1 VVEYSKKAGRH
12 KQQVPWHIQARRMLQ
27 RAERVGAYSQLS
39 PDTIATLQK
48 IADFGHVPD
57 EEAEFAWLE
66 LRTSMRSARAS
77 RRAIRAERPAES
89 GG

>member
-1 VVEYSKKAGRH
+1 MAEHSKKAGRP
-12 KQQVPWHIQARRMLQ
+12 KQQVPWHIQARRMLL

-57 EEAEFAWLE
+57 KEAEFAWLE
-66 LRTSMRSARAS
+66 MRTSMRSARA
-77 RRAIRAERPAES
+77 PARNQ
-89 GG
+89 GRKAR